1 MTRLLWVTNKWIG
14 ACRQPHI
21 FLWQMSARESRIPL
35 TYWTF
40 FSLFIVFTNAPCTQ
54 KENDSYTLQAV
65 QFLPSTY
72 RTMSLQSLQFEK
84 LVGKNLYGC
93 LLNFLFS
100 YRQHSQIVYQ
110 KCVENIHKYVRHS
123 HKSSVTS
130 TYYFQIHLN
139 ISLG

>member
-1 MTRLLWVTNKWIG
+1 MNWCVQTTAHILMTNECSRVANTINILN
-14 ACRQPHI
+14 I
-21 FLWQMSARESRIPL
+21 FMLIHQS
-35 TYWTF
+35 
-40 FSLFIVFTNAPCTQ
+40 IVFTNAPCTQ

-72 RTMSLQSLQFEK
+72 RTMSLLSLQFEK
-84 LVGKNLYGC
+84 LVEENLHGC